1 LERRGVLEY
10 HGTTTF
16 IITTDHG
23 RGSGLTEWKEHGVDE
38 KGSENIWIAV
48 LGPDTEPLGERTHVA
63 PVTQAQIA
71 ATVAAFV
78 GKNYH
83 HDVPKTAGPI
93 AGVLSGTNQ

>member
-1 LERRGVLEY
+1 
-10 HGTTTF
+10 
-16 IITTDHG
+16 
-23 RGSGLTEWKEHGVDE
+23 
-38 KGSENIWIAV
+38 
-48 LGPDTEPLGERTHVA
+48 
-63 PVTQAQIA
+63 VTQAQIA